1 MLKKIIKRD
10 GRIED
15 FAPEKLNVWSQ
26 WAGKDLGDRI
36 NWSEVVLNTVKV
48 AGETISSQ
56 DLQRLLI
63 KQCVVHKKWGYSIMA
78 GRLFNAI
85 YRKELYDGQIPT
97 VKELHE
103 RLAKN
108 KFMAKLNYSRDDY
121 AQVEQMID
129 HSRDFNMAYFQ
140 VKQIRQ
146 KYALQ
151 NRVAK
156 EEFETPQFVFMRM
169 AMALAEDEKTDRL
182 LHVKNWY
189 DHFSLGRINAPT
201 PNYVNLG
208 TEHNGYSSCCLYT
221 TDDTA
226 RSLAIGD
233 HIAYTMTYMSS
244 GIGGYIGCRS
254 LGDPVR
260 AGFTVHQGK
269 LPYFASLGKAVKANL
284 QGGRGGACTTYYT
297 CFDPEVKTITMLQ
310 NPRTPEDKKNR
321 DIHFAIMT
329 NRLFAKKVA
338 RNEDIFVFNR
348 FTCPELHELFF
359 SDKQDLFEEKYN
371 QYEKNPLFKKEY
383 ISAREICIQFM
394 TQGHEV
400 ATLYELSID
409 EANRHTAYKE
419 PIYSSNLCVAG
430 NTKILTDKGWF
441 YIADLENEEVNVW
454 NGEKFSKT
462 TVRMTNETAKM
473 IKVIT
478 DSGHELECT
487 PYHKF
492 YIQENYHGPHT
503 EIRAKDLEPGMKL
516 IKFDLPVIEGEQTL
530 NQAYINGFFTGDGCD
545 TPQGQRIYLYG
556 EKMKLAEH
564 FEGGTH
570 WVEQPNQNRM
580 YKHYKDLYWKYFVPD
595 TRYTVQSRLDWLAG
609 LSDSDGCI
617 YRNSENQQL
626 VISSVKH
633 EFLKETLL
641 MLQTLGVSAKIRQ
654 TAKYGD
660 RLMPVNDKSGNL
672 GYFSCEDCYRLII
685 TSVDLQKLMDLGI
698 QFNRLKVVKHQPQR
712 DAKQFVKILDVDH
725 CGRYDTTYCFTEPER
740 NMGMFNGI
748 LTGNCLEILQPT
760 APYEHM
766 SDLYRAESVSQ
777 IHFKTGKGD
786 DFIFPH
792 TRLMSRVDGSDIHAG
807 QINIDDKI
815 VIHGEHHTVKEI
827 VSNKHEPEVSLCS
840 LGGIVITN
848 INNDDEYASAAYYN
862 LKMIDKC
869 IHKSH
874 YELPHVGF
882 TAKSR
887 LNAGVGIL
895 GLAYHLARLNLKY
908 DTQEGLEEIHRV
920 SERHAYFMIS
930 ASLKLGK
937 ELGNAPWMWKTKWPE
952 GWLPIDTYKKSVDQL
967 VNIPYQYDWEE
978 LRQDIIA
985 NRGIRNSSLISD
997 PPTESSSKA
1006 SGAPN
1011 SVYPIRDLSLKKT
1024 DADNVLDWCAPD
1036 NDLIEDQYQLAWE
1049 IPFKKMVHVYA
1060 VIQKFT
1066 DQGISADFYKDR
1078 SKSLELNTEELITDY
1093 LEKVKYGVKTKYYQ
1107 NSYTPVANKLN
1118 EISEDTGISLEAIDL
1133 EQQTQNERGCSG
1145 GSCTL

>member
-36 NWSEVVLNTVKV
+36 NWSEVVLNAVKT
-48 AGETISSQ
+48 AGEMISSQ

-63 KQCVVHKKWGYSIMA
+63 KQCVLHKKWGYSIMA

-85 YRKELYDGQIPT
+85 YRKELYDGRMPT

-108 KFMAKLNYSRDDY
+108 KFMVKLNYSHDDY
-121 AQVEQMID
+121 QQVEQMID
-129 HSRDFNMAYFQ
+129 HGRDFNMAFFQ

-151 NRVAK
+151 NRTTK

-208 TEHNGYSSCCLYT
+208 TEHNGYASCCLYT

-244 GIGGYIGCRS
+244 GIGGYIGSRS
-254 LGDPVR
+254 LGDPIR
-260 AGFTVHQGK
+260 GGFIVHQGK
-269 LPYFASLGKAVKANL
+269 LPYFASLGKAVRANL

-371 QYEKNPLFKKEY
+371 QYEKNALFKKEY
-383 ISAREICIQFM
+383 ISAREICVQFM

-400 ATLYELSID
+400 ATLYELCID

-419 PIYSSNLCVAG
+419 PIYSSNLC
-430 NTKILTDKGWF
+430 I
-441 YIADLENEEVNVW
+441 
-454 NGEKFSKT
+454 
-462 TVRMTNETAKM
+462 
-473 IKVIT
+473 
-478 DSGHELECT
+478 
-487 PYHKF
+487 
-492 YIQENYHGPHT
+492 
-503 EIRAKDLEPGMKL
+503 
-516 IKFDLPVIEGEQTL
+516 
-530 NQAYINGFFTGDGCD
+530 
-545 TPQGQRIYLYG
+545 
-556 EKMKLAEH
+556 
-564 FEGGTH
+564 
-570 WVEQPNQNRM
+570 
-580 YKHYKDLYWKYFVPD
+580 
-595 TRYTVQSRLDWLAG
+595 
-609 LSDSDGCI
+609 
-617 YRNSENQQL
+617 
-626 VISSVKH
+626 
-633 EFLKETLL
+633 
-641 MLQTLGVSAKIRQ
+641 
-654 TAKYGD
+654 
-660 RLMPVNDKSGNL
+660 
-672 GYFSCEDCYRLII
+672 
-685 TSVDLQKLMDLGI
+685 
-698 QFNRLKVVKHQPQR
+698 
-712 DAKQFVKILDVDH
+712 
-725 CGRYDTTYCFTEPER
+725 
-740 NMGMFNGI
+740 
-748 LTGNCLEILQPT
+748 EILQPT

-766 SDLYRAESVSQ
+766 TDLYRAESVSQ

-792 TRLMSRVDGSDIHAG
+792 TRLMSRVDGNDIHAG
-807 QINIDDKI
+807 QIEVDDKI

-840 LGGIVITN
+840 LGGVVVSN

-869 IHKSH
+869 IHKSY

-895 GLAYHLARLNLKY
+895 GLAHHLARLNLKY

-952 GWLPIDTYKKSVDQL
+952 GWLPIDTYKKSVDNL
-967 VNIPYQYDWEE
+967 VNIPYQYDWEK

-985 NRGIRNSSLISD
+985 NGGIRNSSLIAHM
-997 PPTESSSKA
+997 PTESSSKA

-1011 SVYPIRDLSLKKT
+1011 GIYPIRDLSLKKT

-1036 NDLIEDQYQLAWE
+1036 NDLIENQYQLAWE
-1049 IPFKKMVHVYA
+1049 VPFKKMVHVYA

-1078 SKSLELNTEELITDY
+1078 SQSLELNTEELITDY
-1093 LEKVKYGVKTKYYQ
+1093 LEKVKYGVKSKYYQ

-1118 EISEDTGISLEAIDL
+1118 EISEDTGISLEALDI
-1133 EQQTQNERGCSG
+1133 ESQTQNTRGCSG
-1145 GSCTL
+1145 ESCTL

>member
-108 KFMAKLNYSRDDY
+108 KFMAKLNYNRDDY
-121 AQVEQMID
+121 DQVEQMID

-156 EEFETPQFVFMRM
+156 EVFETPQFVFMRM
-169 AMALAEDEKTDRL
+169 AMALAEDERADRL
-182 LHVKNWY
+182 VHVKNWY
-189 DHFSLGRINAPT
+189 DHFSFGRINAPT
-201 PNYVNLG
+201 PNYTNLG
-208 TEHNGYSSCCLYT
+208 TEHNGYSSCSLYT

-284 QGGRGGACTTYYT
+284 QGGRGGACTSYYT

-359 SDKQDLFEEKYN
+359 SDKQDMFEEKYN

-383 ISAREICIQFM
+383 ISAREICIQLM
-394 TQGHEV
+394 TQSHEV
-400 ATLYELSID
+400 ATLYELLID
-409 EANRHTAYKE
+409 EANRHTSYKE
-419 PIYSSNLCVAG
+419 PIYSSNLCVAPK
-430 NTKILTDKGWF
+430 TRILSREYGYQDIQSLANKW
-441 YIADLENEEVNVW
+441 INVW
-454 NGEKFSKT
+454 NGREWSHVQVIKT
-462 TVRMTNETAKM
+462 GINK
-473 IKVIT
+473 KLLSVII
-478 DSGHELECT
+478 DGIEIEAT
-487 PYHKF
+487 PYHKWPVALF
-492 YIQENYHGPHT
+492 NDNGDFVQQIEKRTH
-503 EIRAKDLEPGMKL
+503 ELEPGDRLISYELNPVNHGSKTFVYSYENGIYVWSKL
-516 IKFDLPVIEGEQTL
+516 HSNTTESFFIPDNSFKLEDRVSWLSGLFESGGKIENHSLYMESTKHDFLFDL
-530 NQAYINGFFTGDGCD
+530 
-545 TPQGQRIYLYG
+545 
-556 EKMKLAEH
+556 K
-564 FEGGTH
+564 
-570 WVEQPNQNRM
+570 
-580 YKHYKDLYWKYFVPD
+580 
-595 TRYTVQSRLDWLAG
+595 
-609 LSDSDGCI
+609 
-617 YRNSENQQL
+617 
-626 VISSVKH
+626 
-633 EFLKETLL
+633 L
-641 MLQTLGVSAKIRQ
+641 MLQELGIHSQLIYSDVCS
-654 TAKYGD
+654 
-660 RLMPVNDKSGNL
+660 
-672 GYFSCEDCYRLII
+672 LII
-685 TSVDLQKLMDLGI
+685 DNANVYNLIQIGFKLSDLSDFSIIKKPGM
-698 QFNRLKVVKHQPQR
+698 QFYPTVNEIC
-712 DAKQFVKILDVDH
+712 DEN
-725 CGRYDTTYCFTEPER
+725 RYDDTYCFTEPLR
-740 NMGMFNGI
+740 NLGMFNGI
-748 LTGNCLEILQPT
+748 LAGNCLEILQPT

-777 IHFKTGKGD
+777 IRFKTGKGD

-792 TRLMSRVDGSDIHAG
+792 TRLMSRIDGSDIRAG
-807 QINIDDKI
+807 QINEGDKI
-815 VIHGEHHTVKEI
+815 VVHGEHQTVKEI
-827 VSNKHEPEVSLCS
+827 ISNKHEPEVSLCS
-840 LGGIVITN
+840 LGGVVVSN
-848 INNDDEYASAAYYN
+848 INNDEEYASAAYYN

-869 IHKSH
+869 IHKSY

-930 ASLKLGK
+930 ASLKLGR

-978 LRQDIIA
+978 LRQAIIA
-985 NRGIRNSSLISD
+985 NGGIRNSSLIAHM
-997 PPTESSSKA
+997 PTESSSKA

-1093 LEKVKYGVKTKYYQ
+1093 LEKVKYGVKSKYYQ

-1145 GSCTL
+1145 NACTL